1 MGLFGKS
8 KKEKAEELMATGSKG
23 AGTVL
28 SVQDTGMTVNDNPR
42 IKMAFRI
49 EPLDG
54 QPAFDVEKT
63 RTVSRVE
70 IPRQGDRYPVWYDP
84 NDISKWMFATIAD
97 DNGRQSIRQMFGDV
111 AETFVGMNA
120 PGAPVAAAAP
130 AGGGAQDTVAA
141 LQQLADLH
149 SQGLL
154 TDEEFASQKAKLL
167 G

>member
-8 KKEKAEELMATGSKG
+8 KKEKAADLMATGSKG
-23 AGTVL
+23 AGTVI

-42 IKMAFRI
+42 VKMVFRV

-54 QPAFDVEKT
+54 SPALDLEKT
-63 RTVSRVE
+63 TTVSRVE

-84 NDISKWMFATIAD
+84 QDLKTWAYATIAD
-97 DNGRQSIRQMFGDV
+97 DTGRTTMRQMFGEV

-120 PGAPVAAAAP
+120 PGAPVGGAAP
-130 AGGGAQDTVAA
+130 QAQDTVEA
-141 LQQLADLH
+141 LKQLADLH
-149 SQGLL
+149 SQGILS
-154 TDEEFASQKAKLL
+154 DEEFAAQKQKLL